1 MVNFGQAA
9 VGIIVLLVVAVGF
22 LYLFY
27 SRTNAVEKT
36 GYGALAMLSI
46 VSIMIPIF
54 WIRETGFEAS
64 QANTQETT
72 AITSGMQLYAQYCV
86 FQCYAVRNSKLVTS
100 SLKYNGYTMAAL
112 NQLSDQDLQRVIEA
126 GIYNPQAPMPPTA
139 DDIPESQTY
148 GGPLDANQIQYIFQL
163 IRSADPAYMKKQ
175 GYPSSVG
182 NGFSGLLDYVQNNY
196 PAQYQDAVN
205 LGTNGQ
211 FGTPV
216 DDTKL
221 KTVALSMVN
230 PPAGAACTP
239 SCFGPINVMVK
250 VGTVITWT
258 NNTSV
263 AHTVTA
269 LSNTDPTVTPKPDP
283 QIFDSG
289 NDPSKYVKSGATYT
303 YTVTMAAYNLDPT
316 NHRLYYFCRI
326 HPTMLAELVIT
337 K

>member
-1 MVNFGQAA
+1 MVDFGQAA
-9 VGIIVLLVVAVGF
+9 VGIIVLLVVAGGF

-46 VSIMIPIF
+46 VSIMISVF
-54 WIRETGFEAS
+54 WIRETGFETS
-64 QANTQETT
+64 QKNTQEVT
-72 AITSGMQLYAQYCV
+72 AITSGMQLYAQYCDYN
-86 FQCYAVRNSKLVTS
+86 CYAVVNGKLTDVT
-100 SLKYNGYTMAAL
+100 YNGYTLDVL
-112 NQLSDQDLQRVIEA
+112 NQLADEDLLRVIDA
-126 GIYNPQAPMPPTA
+126 GIYNPKVPAPTTA
-139 DDIPESQTY
+139 GAIPMSQTY
-148 GGPLDANQIQYIFQL
+148 GGALDANQVQYIFQL

-175 GYPSSVG
+175 GYPPSVG
-182 NGFSGLLDYVQNNY
+182 NGFNGLLAYLQSTY
-196 PAQYQDAVN
+196 PAQYAAAVA

-211 FGTPV
+211 FGAPV

-221 KTVALSMVN
+221 KTVALNMVN
-230 PPAGAACTP
+230 PPVGAACTP
-239 SCFGPINVMVK
+239 SCFGPINVKVK

-258 NNTSV
+258 NTTSV

-269 LSNTDPTVTPKPDP
+269 LSGDDPSATPKPDP

-289 NDPSKYVKSGATYT
+289 NDPTKYVKSGATFT
-303 YTVTMAAYNLDPT
+303 YTVTMAAYNLNSD
-316 NHRLYYFCRI
+316 HRVYYFCRI

>member
-64 QANTQETT
+64 QANTQEVT
-72 AITSGMQLYAQYCV
+72 AITSGMQLYAQYCIDK
-86 FQCYAVRNSKLVTS
+86 CYAVRNSKLVQG
-100 SLKYNGYTMAAL
+100 SLKYNGYTIDAL
-112 NQLSDQDLQRVIEA
+112 NQLSDQDLLRVVEA
-126 GIYNPQAPMPPTA
+126 GTYNPQVPTPTIAGSIPM
-139 DDIPESQTY
+139 SQKY

-163 IRSADPAYMKKQ
+163 IRSADPTYMRKQ
-175 GYPSSVG
+175 GYPASVG
-182 NGFSGLLDYVQNNY
+182 NGFNGLLAYVQSTY
-196 PAQYQDAVN
+196 PAQYQAAVD

-211 FGTPV
+211 FGAPV

-221 KTVALSMVN
+221 KTVALKIVN
-230 PPAGAACTP
+230 PPVGAACTP
-239 SCFGPINVMVK
+239 SCFGPINNVKVK

-258 NNTSV
+258 NETTV

-269 LSNTDPTVTPKPDP
+269 ISGDDPTAAPKPDAL
-283 QIFDSG
+283 IFDSG
-289 NDPSKYVKSGATYT
+289 NEPAKYVKSGGTFT
-303 YTVTMAAYNLDPT
+303 YTVTMAAYNLNPD
-316 NHRLYYFCRI
+316 HRVYYYCRI

>member
-27 SRTNAVEKT
+27 SRTNAVGKT

-64 QANTQETT
+64 QKDGQEVI
-72 AITSGMQLYAQYCV
+72 AITSGMQLYAQYCT
-86 FQCYAVRNSKLVTS
+86 FQCYAVRNSKLVDV
-100 SLKYNGYTMAAL
+100 KYNGYTIDAL
-112 NQLSDQDLQRVIEA
+112 NQLSDQDLQRVVES
-126 GIYNPQAPMPPTA
+126 GVYNPKVPAPTTA
-139 DDIPESQTY
+139 GAIPMSQTY
-148 GGPLDANQIQYIFQL
+148 GGALDANQTQYMIQF
-163 IRSADPAYMKKQ
+163 IRSASPAYLKKQ
-175 GYPSSVG
+175 GYGSSVK
-182 NGFSGLLDYVQNNY
+182 NGFGGLLDYVQATY
-196 PAQYQDAVN
+196 PTQYQTAVN

-216 DDTKL
+216 DDTKS
-221 KTVALSMVN
+221 KTVALDMVN

-239 SCFGPINVMVK
+239 SCYSPINITVK

-258 NNTSV
+258 NKTSQ

-269 LSNTDPTVTPKPDP
+269 LSGDDPTASPKPAP

-289 NDPSKYVKSGATYT
+289 NDPAKYVKTGGTYS
-303 YTVTMAAYNLDPT
+303 YTVTMAAYNLNPD
-316 NHRLYYFCRI
+316 HRIYYFCRI
-326 HPTMLAELVIT
+326 HPAMLAELVIT

>member
-64 QANTQETT
+64 QKNTQEVT
-72 AITSGMQLYAQYCV
+72 AITSGMQLYAQYCT
-86 FQCYAVRNSKLVTS
+86 FQCYAVRNSKLVPT
-100 SLKYNGYTMAAL
+100 SLKYNGYTIGVL
-112 NQLSDQDLQRVIEA
+112 NQLSDQDLLRVVEA
-126 GIYNPQAPMPPTA
+126 GVYNPQVPAPTTA
-139 DDIPESQTY
+139 GAIPMSQAY

-163 IRSADPAYMKKQ
+163 IRSADPAYMLKQ
-175 GYPSSVG
+175 GYPTSVG
-182 NGFSGLLDYVQNNY
+182 NGFSGMLDYVQATY
-196 PAQYQDAVN
+196 PAQYQAAVD

-216 DDTKL
+216 DDTKV
-221 KTVALSMVN
+221 KTVALDMVN

-239 SCFGPINVMVK
+239 SCYAPINITVK

-258 NNTSV
+258 NKTSQ

-269 LSNTDPTVTPKPDP
+269 LSGDDPTASPKPAP

-289 NDPSKYVKSGATYT
+289 NEPAKYVKTGGTFT
-303 YTVTMAAYNLDPT
+303 YTVTMAAYNLNPD
-316 NHRLYYFCRI
+316 HRIYYFCRI
-326 HPTMLAELVIT
+326 HTMMLAELVIT

>member
-64 QANTQETT
+64 QKNTQQVT
-72 AITSGMQLYAQYCV
+72 AITSGMQLYAQYCT
-86 FQCYAVRNSKLVTS
+86 FQCYAVRNSKLVPTS
-100 SLKYNGYTMAAL
+100 LRYNGYTIAAL
-112 NQLSDQDLQRVIEA
+112 NQLSDQDLLRVIEA
-126 GIYNPQAPMPPTA
+126 GIYNPQEPAPPTA
-139 DDIPESQTY
+139 GAIPMSQVY

-163 IRSADPAYMKKQ
+163 IRSADPTYMQKQ
-175 GYPSSVG
+175 GYSTSVG
-182 NGFSGLLDYVQNNY
+182 NGFNGLLDYVQSTY
-196 PAQYQDAVN
+196 PAQYQAAVD

-221 KTVALSMVN
+221 KAVALTMVN

-239 SCFGPINVMVK
+239 SCFGPINVTVK

-258 NNTSV
+258 NSTSQ

-269 LSNTDPTVTPKPDP
+269 LSGDDPTASPKPDP
-283 QIFDSG
+283 LIFDSG
-289 NDPSKYVKSGATYT
+289 NETAKYVKTGGTFT
-303 YTVTMAAYNLDPT
+303 YTVTMAAYNLNPD
-316 NHRLYYFCRI
+316 HRVYYYCRI
-326 HPTMLAELVIT
+326 HPAMLAELVIT

>member
-9 VGIIVLLVVAVGF
+9 VGIIVLLVVAVGL

-46 VSIMIPIF
+46 VSIMIPVF

-64 QANTQETT
+64 QKNTQEVT
-72 AITSGMQLYAQYCV
+72 AITSGMQLYAQYCIV
-86 FQCYAVRNSKLVTS
+86 SCYAVRNSKLVPT
-100 SLKYNGYTMAAL
+100 SLKYNGYTIDTL
-112 NQLSDQDLQRVIEA
+112 NQLSDQDLLRVIEA
-126 GIYNPQAPMPPTA
+126 GIYNPQLPAPTIA
-139 DDIPESQTY
+139 GSIPMSETY
-148 GGPLDANQIQYIFQL
+148 GGSLDANQIQYVFQL
-163 IRSADPAYMKKQ
+163 IRSADPTYMQKQ
-175 GYPSSVG
+175 GYPTSVG
-182 NGFSGLLDYVQNNY
+182 NGFNGLLDYVQSTY
-196 PAQYQDAVN
+196 PAQYQAAVD

-230 PPAGAACTP
+230 PPVGAACTP
-239 SCFGPINVMVK
+239 SCFGPINVQVK

-258 NNTSV
+258 NTTSQP
-263 AHTVTA
+263 HTVTA
-269 LSNTDPTVTPKPDP
+269 LSGDDPTAAPKPAP
-283 QIFDSG
+283 QIFDTG
-289 NDPSKYVKSGATYT
+289 NDPTKYIKTGATFT
-303 YTVTMAAYNLDPT
+303 YTVTLAAYNLNPD
-316 NHRLYYFCRI
+316 HRLYYFCRI